1 HYFSPKN
8 LPDPTIDIIF
18 APKQPINVIMKTVFP
33 RILLALAALGAWAAY
48 ESTQKSN
55 TIQTPQVETAERW
68 TDSEAMLNAHINAE
82 NDTQQVRHLSQA
94 RVRIGRNH

>member
-1 HYFSPKN
+1 
-8 LPDPTIDIIF
+8 
-18 APKQPINVIMKTVFP
+18 MKTVFP

-68 TDSEAMLNAHINAE
+68 TDSEAMLNAHINA
-82 NDTQQVRHLSQA
+82 
-94 RVRIGRNH
+94 